1 MATSEETLIAYR
13 QKRNG
18 AKKATKH
25 RARLAPRVTG
35 TVEPQHPAQRLTP
48 RRLAAVAVVAVVVGV
63 VVWLLVR
70 GGGTSNTTPT
80 TTAATTTASVTPL
93 GPVAATQTSLVTFAK
108 ALKRPIYWAGP
119 VPGDTYEFTETSAGN
134 IYVRYLPKG
143 VRVGDPRAAFR
154 VVATYPYPGAL
165 AALSA
170 LAGTKGV
177 PLKGGGLVLPSAGYA
192 KSVHMA
198 YPGVAYE
205 IEVFDPVA
213 GKARAI
219 AVSGQVRPIR

>member
-1 MATSEETLIAYR
+1 M
-13 QKRNG
+13 
-18 AKKATKH
+18 
-25 RARLAPRVTG
+25 
-35 TVEPQHPAQRLTP
+35 
-48 RRLAAVAVVAVVVGV
+48 AVVAVVVAV
-63 VVWLLVR
+63 VVWLIVR
-70 GGGTSNTTPT
+70 GGGTSSSTPMT
-80 TTAATTTASVTPL
+80 TTATTTATSSVTPL
-93 GPVAATQTSLVTFAK
+93 GPVAASRATLVTFAK

-177 PLKGGGLVLPSAGYA
+177 PLQGGGLALASAGYA

-219 AVSGQVRPIR
+219 AVSGQVQPIR

>member
-1 MATSEETLIAYR
+1 
-13 QKRNG
+13 
-18 AKKATKH
+18 
-25 RARLAPRVTG
+25 VTG
-35 TVEPQHPAQRLTP
+35 TAQPQGQAQRLTP
-48 RRLAAVAVVAVVVGV
+48 LRLAAVAVVAVVVAVG
-63 VVWLLVR
+63 VWLIVR
-70 GGGTSNTTPT
+70 GGGSSSSPSATT
-80 TTAATTTASVTPL
+80 TTAASATPL
-93 GPVAATQTSLVTFAK
+93 GPVAATQASLVTFAK

-119 VPGDTYEFTETSAGN
+119 VRGDTYEFTETSAGN

-165 AALSA
+165 AALSK

-177 PLKGGGLVLPSAGYA
+177 PLKGGALVLPSAGYA

-205 IEVFDPVA
+205 IEVFDPVP

>member
-1 MATSEETLIAYR
+1 
-13 QKRNG
+13 
-18 AKKATKH
+18 
-25 RARLAPRVTG
+25 VTG
-35 TVEPQHPAQRLTP
+35 TAQPQGQAQRLTP
-48 RRLAAVAVVAVVVGV
+48 LRLAAVALVAVVVAVG
-63 VVWLLVR
+63 VWLIVR
-70 GGGTSNTTPT
+70 GGGSSNSPAA
-80 TTAATTTASVTPL
+80 TTATTASVTPL
-93 GPVAATQTSLVTFAK
+93 GPVAVTQSSLVTFSK

-119 VPGDTYEFTETSAGN
+119 VAGDTYEFTETSAGN

-143 VRVGDPRAAFR
+143 VRIGDPRAAFR

-165 AALSA
+165 AALSG

-177 PLKGGGLVLPSAGYA
+177 QLKGGGLVLPSAGYA
-192 KSVHMA
+192 KSVHLA

-219 AVSGQVRPIR
+219 AVSGQVQPIR

>member
-1 MATSEETLIAYR
+1 M
-13 QKRNG
+13 
-18 AKKATKH
+18 
-25 RARLAPRVTG
+25 TG
-35 TVEPQHPAQRLTP
+35 TAPFQGQAQRLTP
-48 RRLAAVAVVAVVVGV
+48 RLLAAAAVVAVVVAV
-63 VVWLLVR
+63 VVWLIVR
-70 GGGTSNTTPT
+70 GGGSSNNTPA
-80 TTAATTTASVTPL
+80 TTATTTTASVTPL
-93 GPVAATQTSLVTFAK
+93 GPVAATQSALVTFSK

-119 VPGDTYEFTETSAGN
+119 VPGDTYEFTETTAGN

-154 VVATYPYPGAL
+154 VIATYPYPGAL

-177 PLKGGGLVLPSAGYA
+177 PLQGGGLALPSTGNP

-205 IEVFDPVA
+205 IEVFDPVP
-213 GKARAI
+213 GQARAI
-219 AVSGQVRPIR
+219 AVSGQVQPIR